1 MGEDGHDSNNADFE
15 GGCTVAFFDLRS
27 TMINLNVFYFHLNGF

>member
-1 MGEDGHDSNNADFE
+1 MGKDGHDRNITDLG

-27 TMINLNVFYFHLNGF
+27 RMINLNVFYFHLNGF